1 MMMFYIQT
9 ALIFAGV
16 LWTAAGLLLHHIE
29 EQEVHE
35 SRNPGC

>member
-16 LWTAAGLLLHHIE
+16 LWTAAGLLHHIE
-29 EQEVHE
+29 EEEVHE